1 MSGSSPSWIV
11 EATALPIAFAQVRED
26 PLLDRQVVDLIPG
39 PARVLMVASGGCTA
53 ALLAASGNISHIHL
67 VDPNPAQIALARLK
81 LFLLQRID
89 KSARLALLG
98 HTPMAA
104 KERQRH
110 VAELLGTHGYPPEIL
125 GPVAMWAELGPDHAG
140 RYERLFVQL
149 RRRLE
154 SHASELASLLA
165 LSDPVEQARRVH
177 AQTEL
182 GRVLNCAFYDVMALP
197 NLVGLFGEEATR
209 NPVEPFA
216 RHFARR
222 TRHVLATLPAADN
235 PYLWQ
240 LLAGRYPDSTPV
252 PWLKEN
258 PPAFPPEITWTV
270 AKMDDALAA
279 APGPF
284 DFVHLSNILDWL
296 SPQAAKTTL
305 ERACT
310 ALAPGG
316 YLLIRQLNSS
326 LDIPSLGGRFIWL
339 TEKAAAWHARD
350 RSFFYRALHLGRKE

>member
-1 MSGSSPSWIV
+1 MSGSSPSWIA
-11 EATALPIAFAQVRED
+11 EALALPIAFAQVRED
-26 PLLDRQVVDLIPG
+26 PLIDREVVDLIPE

-53 ALLAASGNISHIHL
+53 ALLAASAKVTRLHL

-81 LFLLQRID
+81 LLLLQRTD
-89 KSARLALLG
+89 TPERLALLG
-98 HTPMAA
+98 HAPMTV

-110 VAELLGTHGYPPEIL
+110 VAAWLGVLGYAPEIL
-125 GPVAMWAELGPDHAG
+125 GPVTTWADLGPDHAG

-154 SHASELASLLA
+154 THTNELVSLLVLRDSA
-165 LSDPVEQARRVH
+165 EQARRVER
-177 AQTEL
+177 QTDL
-182 GRVLNCAFYDVMALP
+182 GRALDTAFDEVMALP

-209 NPVEPFA
+209 NPAEPFA

-222 TRHVLATLPAADN
+222 TRHVLATLPAAEN

-240 LLAGRYPDSTPV
+240 LLAGRYPDETPV
-252 PWLKEN
+252 PWLV
-258 PPAFPPEITWTV
+258 ADPPERLPEFTWTV
-270 AKMDDALAA
+270 AKMDDALAT

-296 SPQAAKTTL
+296 SPGAAKMTL
-305 ERACT
+305 ERAWK
-310 ALAPGG
+310 ALDLGG
-316 YLLIRQLNSS
+316 YVLIRQLNSS
-326 LDIPSLGGRFIWL
+326 LDIPSLGSQFTWL
-339 TEKAAAWHARD
+339 TEEAAAWHARD